1 MDGRL
6 SPEGAGAMRLR
17 QIALLAR
24 DLEKTAADLSAV
36 LGLEIAFRDPGVAA
50 FGLRNAVLPVGDS
63 FLEVVSPVR
72 DDASAARLLA
82 RRGGD
87 CGYMVIV
94 QTDDL
99 DVARARMERAHVR
112 IVFEHAHPAGHT
124 ATIHL
129 HPRDVGGAIL
139 SLDTSVPAAAWDW
152 AGPDWERHV
161 ATGVVTGLAGVTL
174 AGDDPAG
181 LAAHWGSLLGRSAS
195 ALGGGVFAIALE
207 AATLCFVPAAG
218 GRDGFVGADITIASG
233 AARRSALERA
243 RSRGLRVARDTVW
256 IAGTA
261 LQLVD
266 PATP

>member
-1 MDGRL
+1 ML
-6 SPEGAGAMRLR
+6 RLR

-24 DLEKTAADLSAV
+24 DLEKTVTDLSAV

-50 FGLRNAVLPVGDS
+50 FGLVNAVLPVGDT

-72 DDASAARLLA
+72 DDASGARLLA

-99 DVARARMERAHVR
+99 AAARARMQREQVR
-112 IVFEHAHPAGHT
+112 IVFEHAHAAGHT

-139 SLDTSVPAAAWDW
+139 SLDASEPAASWDW

-161 ATGVVTGLAGVTL
+161 ATGVVTSLAGVTL
-174 AGDDPAG
+174 ASDDPAG
-181 LAAHWGSLLGRSAS
+181 LAARWGSLLDRSAS

-207 AATLCFVPAAG
+207 AATLRFVPAAG
-218 GRDGFVGADITIASG
+218 GRDGFVGADLTVASG
-233 AARRSALERA
+233 MARRAALERA
-243 RSRGLRVARDTVW
+243 RSRGLQVAADTVW

-261 LQLVD
+261 LRLVD

>member
-1 MDGRL
+1 ML
-6 SPEGAGAMRLR
+6 RLR

-24 DLEKTAADLSAV
+24 DLEKTVTDLSAV

-50 FGLRNAVLPVGDS
+50 FGLVNAVLPVGDT

-72 DDASAARLLA
+72 DDASGARLLA

-99 DVARARMERAHVR
+99 AAARTRMQREQVR

-139 SLDTSVPAAAWDW
+139 SLDASEPAASWDW

-161 ATGVVTGLAGVTL
+161 ATSVVTSLAGVTL
-174 AGDDPAG
+174 ASDDPAG
-181 LAAHWGSLLGRSAS
+181 LAAHWGSLLDCSAS
-195 ALGGGVFAIALE
+195 ALGGGVFAIALD
-207 AATLCFVPAAG
+207 AATLRFVPAAD
-218 GRDGFVGADITIASG
+218 GREGFVGADITATSG
-233 AARRSALERA
+233 AARRMALERA
-243 RSRGLRVARDTVW
+243 RTRGLPVAGDTVW

-261 LQLVD
+261 LRLVD